1 MSYLAVP
8 ITADSPAG
16 GVKQAKAALDKGAQ
30 MLELRS
36 DYLKNLTPDLAEQ
49 LIKPIKEGIGR
60 DVGLIFTCRDP
71 EEGGKND
78 YPAQLRVNVL
88 ERAISCGVDFVD
100 CEYRNYAG
108 GIFKE
113 RIDDALSQAESC
125 RLILSAHNF
134 EAPFEDLE
142 ALAGAIK
149 ETNSRAV
156 PKLVYKARHINDCF
170 AGYDLLSG
178 WGDKDI
184 ILLCMG
190 EAGVIS
196 RILAGKFGSMVS
208 FASIDP
214 ESASAPGQ
222 VTIDELK
229 NVYQFDKINKDT
241 AIYGVIASPVG
252 HSMSPVLHNSCFDK
266 AGLDKVYVP
275 LLVEGGQEQFDEFI
289 NNILQRPQM
298 RFKGFSVTLPHKENA
313 LNFVKSGGGYVEP
326 LTEKIGVSNTLII
339 GESGDLAAYN
349 TDYKG
354 AMDAIMS
361 GMGVGEKDMKGVK
374 ASVLGAGGVAR
385 AIVAGL
391 VDLGAKVKIYNRTV
405 EKAERLAEEFECE
418 YAGLDKLAE
427 IDAELIVNC
436 TSLGMSPNTE
446 TTALP
451 AEYIKLG
458 MAVFDTVY
466 NPVETLLLKN
476 AGKAGAKVIDGL
488 SMFVNQ
494 AAEQFELFTDEN
506 ADKEFMR
513 KMVFDC
519 LNRD

>member
-16 GVKQAKAALDKGAQ
+16 GIKQAKTALDKGAQ

-49 LIKPIKEGIGR
+49 LIRPIREGIGR
-60 DVGLIFTCRDP
+60 NVELIFTCRDP

-78 YPAQLRVNVL
+78 YPAQLRINVL

-100 CEYRNYAG
+100 CEYRNYVS

-113 RIDDALSQAESC
+113 RIDEALSQAESC
-125 RLILSAHNF
+125 RLILSVHNF
-134 EAPFEDLE
+134 DAPFEDLE
-142 ALAGAIK
+142 SLAEEIK
-149 ETNSRAV
+149 NTNGRAV
-156 PKLVYKARHINDCF
+156 PKLVYKAKHINDCF
-170 AGYDLLSG
+170 AGFDLLSD

-196 RILAGKFGSMVS
+196 RILAGRFGSMVS
-208 FASIDP
+208 FASTDP

-229 NVYQFDKINKDT
+229 NVYRFDEINKDT
-241 AIYGVIASPVG
+241 GIYGVIASPVG
-252 HSMSPVLHNSCFDK
+252 HSMSPVLHNSCFKK
-266 AGLDKVYVP
+266 AGLNKVYVP
-275 LLVEGGQEQFDEFI
+275 LLVEGGREGFEEFLE
-289 NNILQRPQM
+289 NVLRRPQAGF
-298 RFKGFSVTLPHKENA
+298 RGFSVTLPHKENA
-313 LNFVKSGGGYVEP
+313 LKFVKSRGGYVEP

-339 GESGDLAAYN
+339 SESGDLAAYN

-354 AMDAIMS
+354 AMDAIMN
-361 GMGVGEKDMKGVK
+361 GMGVGKEGMKDVK
-374 ASVLGAGGVAR
+374 AAVLGAGGVAR

-391 VDLGAKVKIYNRTV
+391 VDVGAKVKIYNRTV
-405 EKAERLAEEFECE
+405 EKAERLAEEFGCE

-427 IDAELIVNC
+427 IDAELVVNC

-451 AEYIKLG
+451 AEYIKPG
-458 MAVFDTVY
+458 MAIFDTVY

-476 AGKAGAKVIDGL
+476 ARRAAAMPIDGL

-494 AAEQFELFTDEN
+494 AAEQFELFTGES

-519 LNRD
+519 LNSD